1 MMSLDEERCLGCVYI
16 YPSETADA
24 DVFMWVRKE
33 AYETLDG
40 DRFDRVQRW
49 IAEEW
54 PFENVSYPGREG

>member
-40 DRFDRVQRW
+40 DLFDRVQRW

-54 PFENVSYPGREG
+54 PFENVSYPGREE